1 MLRRAYLSAVTESR
15 RCAHVDE
22 SVAKGLLEVPGYEG
36 IEPLAKATVAAK
48 EEPAFRGE
56 PRAALGSAP
65 GPSFEQLEASRALEL
80 AKIPPRRSVRHAH
93 ALDGLLEGAEP
104 FHRLEE
110 FRAPFPQLGVVP
122 EAAPALEPRPALA
135 RAPPPAYLVRTR
147 PAGTA

>member
-1 MLRRAYLSAVTESR
+1 MRM
-15 RCAHVDE
+15 E
-22 SVAKGLLEVPGYEG
+22 SVAKGLLEVPGHEG

-80 AKIPPRRSVRHAH
+80 TEISPRRSVRHAH

-110 FRAPFPQLGVVP
+110 LGASLPELDVVP
-122 EAAPALEPRPALA
+122 EDDPQLEPWPTLD
-135 RAPPPAYLVRTR
+135 RAPHPAYLVRTR